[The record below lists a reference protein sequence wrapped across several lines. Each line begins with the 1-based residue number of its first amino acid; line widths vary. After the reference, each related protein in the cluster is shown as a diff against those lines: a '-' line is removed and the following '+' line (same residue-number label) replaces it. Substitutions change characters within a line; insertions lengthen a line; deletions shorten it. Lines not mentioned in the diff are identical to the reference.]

1 MSVIISEEILQSA
14 QMTEAELRQEIA
26 VLLFERGRLSM
37 GQAGKLAQMNQFQ
50 FQSLL
55 ASRQIPVH
63 YDVADFEADLHTLR
77 EMGRL

>member
-1 MSVIISEEILQSA
+1 MSVIIAEDILQSA

-37 GQAGKLAQMNQFQ
+37 GQASKLAQMSQYQ
-50 FQSLL
+50 FQSFL
-55 ASRQIPVH
+55 ASRQIPIH
-63 YDVADFEADLHTLR
+63 YDVAEFEADLHTLR

>member
-1 MSVIISEEILQSA
+1 MSIIISEEILQSA
-14 QMTEAELRQEIA
+14 QMSETELRQEIA
-26 VLLFERGRLSM
+26 LLLFERGKFSL
-37 GQAGKLAQMNQFQ
+37 GQASKLAQMHQWQ

-63 YDVADFEADLHTLR
+63 YDVAEFEADLQTLH